1 MMGRDNIAPY
11 GTTMG
16 CHDMAAYKTEKKLK
30 NEEALYFN
38 IQGHVGIPAG
48 LWVRRFCRLWETCAW
63 MFG

>member
-1 MMGRDNIAPY
+1 MTNAMGKPSVTR
-11 GTTMG
+11 
-16 CHDMAAYKTEKKLK
+16 KTRK

-48 LWVRRFCRLWETCAW
+48 LRVRRFCRLRETCAW